1 MMMVMVAMM
10 TFLLF
15 SHLLSLLPPP
25 IGAVIVI
32 ILGSSLLA
40 DYLTKFFN
48 LPLTYFLLLLSKL
61 SIVFCRCQLCTF
73 WQFIA
78 HPNLVMHVIKSKLC
92 STCWTY
98 FHIATGVMSISF
110 CVENTTIMTIFINVV
125 VCSVP
130 QVILAIYLDISVRAT

>member
-32 ILGSSLLA
+32 ILGSSLL
-40 DYLTKFFN
+40 
-48 LPLTYFLLLLSKL
+48 SKL

-78 HPNLVMHVIKSKLC
+78 HQNLVMHVIKSKLC

-98 FHIATGVMSISF
+98 FHIATRVMSISF
-110 CVENTTIMTIFINVV
+110 CIENTTIMTIFVINIV

-130 QVILAIYLDISVRAT
+130 QVILAIYLDI